1 MDKQE
6 LKEIIALANIDT
18 IAIALKNRGWR
29 SAETDKVASTMS
41 LVNLFKGRELLS
53 TRSFLKDGV
62 GYQMTIYDD
71 VRGGEQFNWAV
82 LFTDTKLKWGWRP
95 KGIRIFVKDKN
106 FSKAI

>member
-1 MDKQE
+1 MDKKE
-6 LKEIIALANIDT
+6 LKGIVALANVDT

-29 SAETDKVASTMS
+29 CAENDKVAGDMS
-41 LVNLFKGRELLS
+41 LVNLFKGREVLS

-71 VRGGEQFNWAV
+71 VKGGEQFSWAV

-106 FSKAI
+106 LAKPI